1 MLNQFQKPNQLNL
14 DKSQLDLLNLLLVTT
29 FAKLVKKIQQTV
41 YLVMEL
47 EKTNQHVL
55 AQLDIGNLI
64 QIVFL
69 VIINVLL
76 VLLMIT
82 VRHVMIQTDHQ
93 LFVTVT
99 MDIMKLLTIQHVTLV
114 AHNVLNVLPHQ
125 RIVKNVMLIEFRE
138 VNQNVLAMM
147 DMLK

>member
-14 DKSQLDLLNLLLVTT
+14 DKSQLDMLNLLLVTT

-41 YLVMEL
+41 YLVIEL
-47 EKTNQHVL
+47 EKTNQYVL

-114 AHNVLNVLPHQ
+114 AHNVLNVPPQ
-125 RIVKNVMLIEFRE
+125 KIIVQNVILIEFRE
-138 VNQNVLAMM
+138 LNQNVLAMM